1 MSFAQKILPRLLFAA
16 AFVMAAF
23 GAFETRSQPQGP
35 APRITLYTVSTMYGS
50 ST

>member
-23 GAFETRSQPQGP
+23 GASETRSQPQGP
-35 APRITLYTVSTMYGS
+35 APRVTLGAAPADHGGA
-50 ST
+50 